1 MRDTYLPT
9 ITELQAF
16 LSCSQ
21 LGATTRAAKAL
32 NLTQSAISRSIHSLE
47 ERLGVQLFHRVR
59 QRLILSDAG
68 RVLQRDAATLLA
80 SLDQA
85 AMTVMA
91 FGGHSEL
98 LRLASLPT
106 FASVWLIPKL
116 QNFQQITPNMTFDIA
131 AKLTS
136 VDFENEAFDAA
147 IQRGKHS
154 SMAVESLELID
165 EYLIVVAKPEFL
177 PHGKLLEDAD
187 LAKLPLLQQA
197 TRPTLWLDWFANA
210 GLDTR
215 TILRGARFEHFDMVI
230 NAAIAGLGIGLVP
243 EILVQDALNN
253 GQLIVASKRKLL
265 TDQPYCLVYP
275 NRSAEIAG
283 FEQFKQWL
291 CAEVADMSIK

>member
-9 ITELQAF
+9 ISELQAF

-68 RVLQRDAATLLA
+68 RVLQRDAANLLA
-80 SLDQA
+80 NLDQA

-106 FASVWLIPKL
+106 FASVWFIPKL
-116 QNFQQITPNMTFDIA
+116 QNFQQIMPNMTFDIS
-131 AKLTS
+131 AKLTD

-147 IQRGKHS
+147 IQRGKHPS
-154 SMAVESLELID
+154 TAVESLELID
-165 EYLIVVAKPEFL
+165 EYLIIVAKPEFL
-177 PHGKLLEDAD
+177 PNGKMLEDAD

-197 TRPTLWLDWFANA
+197 TRPTLWLDWFEHA

-243 EILVQDALNN
+243 EILVQDALKT
-253 GQLIVASKRKLL
+253 GQLIVASQRRLL
-265 TDQPYCLVYP
+265 TDEPYCLVYP
-275 NRSAEIAG
+275 QRSAEIDG
-283 FEQFKQWL
+283 FENFKQWL
-291 CAEVADMSIK
+291 LAETKSSQVT